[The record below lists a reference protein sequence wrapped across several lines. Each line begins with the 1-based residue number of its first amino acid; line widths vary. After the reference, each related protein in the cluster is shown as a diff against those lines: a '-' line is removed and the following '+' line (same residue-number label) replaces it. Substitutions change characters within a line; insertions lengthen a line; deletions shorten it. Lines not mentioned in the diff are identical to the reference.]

1 MNPNMNP
8 ELLRQ
13 MAQAAGT
20 DPDDWMA
27 RMQAAGASN
36 PWLALMGEMMQ
47 QREAEAQEAAEL
59 TDCRRRLSRAR
70 EVIGHL
76 RQELEAAHVIVN
88 YISQVFGAC
97 PHCWGQDPSCRQC
110 GGRGAPGAFA
120 PQEDEL
126 LAWAEPAL
134 NRLGRSIEH
143 TRPRAPE
150 PGSPPP
156 IERDR
161 PHRENGSGRRN
172 LAGNHPI

>member
-13 MAQAAGT
+13 MAQATGVDPADWSARLEAAGT
-20 DPDDWMA
+20 
-27 RMQAAGASN
+27 SN

-47 QREAEAQEAAEL
+47 QREAEAQEASEL
-59 TDCRRRLSRAR
+59 TDCRQRLGRAR
-70 EVIGHL
+70 EVIGRL
-76 RQELEAAHVIVN
+76 RQEMEAAHAIVN

-97 PHCWGQDPSCRQC
+97 PRCWGQDTTCRQC
-110 GGRGAPGAFA
+110 DGRGVPGAFA

-134 NRLGRSIEH
+134 NRLGWSIEH
-143 TRPRAPE
+143 ARPRAPE
-150 PGSPPP
+150 PGFPSPV
-156 IERDR
+156 ERHR
-161 PHRENGSGRRN
+161 PHRENGSGRRD